1 MQSNNTETTAGSQPR
16 KCASFAQQYRART
29 GKEWVSSQRPT
40 DDMGSAAAPRIS
52 QSGDL
57 VATEISADSG
67 EIRRFVHSLF
77 KRCVDGNGRPIG
89 GRIALRAFTNEKG
102 NVPALTTWEPLSGSP
117 VMRATEAATRVARRS
132 KDQAAVFAPP
142 VCIFNEDGRAREVD
156 VLAAPAIVADLDA
169 DPANGL
175 TALRN
180 VLGPPTVVVASGG
193 VWVGPDGT
201 KHDKLH
207 VYWRL
212 ARPAVSAEEKALLR
226 SVRSKIAKICGGD
239 PSASA
244 LSHPMR
250 WPGSWH
256 TKGEPRLCAIRECD
270 DDREIDLHEAA
281 ALVDAKAGA
290 DPAPQSVEADDRA
303 FRTAKP
309 WSRNQLMDVADRLP
323 NPDLDWDTWNTIGLA
338 FFDASHG
345 SEDGAEAFASFSD
358 KSSKHDEE
366 GVYDRWAHYKNS
378 PPDRI
383 SGAWLIDRV
392 REKGDDPLYC
402 LPARDTLTDLERNR
416 INDLFLFPTA
426 TDSAPAHRRFNL
438 QTLDAIEQTAFD
450 EPDAPLI
457 EGLLDQGALSIL
469 FGASN
474 VGKSF
479 VALDMAHAITQGRP
493 WAGQGTAKM
502 GVLYL
507 ATEGGR
513 KVGQRALALR
523 KAYGRDAGDAPFVVL
538 SDSVD
543 LFSSK
548 EDLSEL
554 IAAARGIEG
563 LGMIIV
569 DTLARV
575 FGSGDESGTKDMNAF
590 VRNVDRLRAATKAH
604 VMLVHH
610 TGKDESRGARGS
622 SVLRAAVDTEI
633 EVTRSGDDGAPGGMI
648 RTTKQRDLDGTFSRS
663 FVLEKCELADEKTG
677 RVVASCIARVS
688 AEVANRVLSLSAS
701 LQEMLQALS
710 TMGNPGEAHTLKA
723 IAAEMG
729 EKLTANAVLQRLKKL
744 EAKHMVS
751 RRNGLWLLRTNRPDE
766 RSSDWFQNLDE
777 GPVFGGEARS
787 NQHESKRA

>member
-1 MQSNNTETTAGSQPR
+1 MQNNNTGTMAGSQPR
-16 KCASFAQQYRART
+16 KDASLAEQYRART
-29 GKEWVSSQRPT
+29 GKEWVSSRRPA
-40 DDMGSAAAPRIS
+40 DDPASAAAPCVS
-52 QSGDL
+52 QTGHSFE
-57 VATEISADSG
+57 TEISADSG

-102 NVPALTTWEPLSGSP
+102 NAPVLTTWEPLSGSP
-117 VMRATEAATRVARRS
+117 VMRATEAATLVARRPQ
-132 KDQAAVFAPP
+132 DQAAVFAPP
-142 VCIFNEDGRAREVD
+142 VCIFNEDGRAREAD

-169 DPANGL
+169 DPTQGL
-175 TALRN
+175 AALRA

-193 VWVGPDGT
+193 VWVGPDST

-256 TKGEPRLCAIRECD
+256 TKGEPRLCAIRACD
-270 DDREIDLHEAA
+270 DDREIDLREAA

-290 DPAPQSVEADDRA
+290 DPTPQSGDADGRT

-345 SEDGAEAFASFSD
+345 SEDGAEAFAIFSD

-366 GVYDRWAHYKNS
+366 GVYDRWAHYKKS

-392 REKGDDPLYC
+392 REKGDDPCYC
-402 LPARDTLTDLERNR
+402 LPSRDTLTDAERDR
-416 INDLFLFPTA
+416 VNDLFLLPTA
-426 TDSAPAHRRFNL
+426 TDSAPARKRFNL
-438 QTLDAIEQTAFD
+438 RTLDAIEQTAFD

-479 VALDMAHAITQGRP
+479 VALDAALAITQGRP
-493 WAGQGTAKM
+493 WAGQVTTKM

-513 KVGQRALALR
+513 KIGQRALALR
-523 KAYGRDAGDAPFVVL
+523 KAYGRGADDASFVIL

-543 LFSSK
+543 LFSPAG
-548 EDLSEL
+548 DLSEL
-554 IAAARGIEG
+554 IAAANSIEG
-563 LGMIIV
+563 LGVIII

-590 VRNVDRLRAATKAH
+590 IRNIDRLRAATKAH

-633 EVTRSGDDGAPGGMI
+633 EVTRSGDDGGPGGTI
-648 RTTKQRDLDGTFSRS
+648 RTTKQRDLDGNFSRS
-663 FVLEKCELADEKTG
+663 FVLEKCELADERTG

-688 AEVANRVLSLSAS
+688 AEVANKVLSLSAS
-701 LQEMLQALS
+701 QREVLQAL
-710 TMGNPGEAHTLKA
+710 TVMGNRGEAHTLKA
-723 IAAEMG
+723 VAEEMG
-729 EKLTANAVLQRLKKL
+729 GARSENAVLQLLKKL
-744 EAKHMVS
+744 EAKSFVS
-751 RRNGLWLLRTNRPDE
+751 KQNGRWRLRTNRPGT
-766 RSSDWFQNLDE
+766 SPIDWFQNLDE
-777 GPVFGGEARS
+777 GPVSGGGAHS
-787 NQHESKRA
+787 NQHESN